1 MVGEAQIWEVSVY
14 LRGCVEASEADT
26 LVREG
31 RTAKKVRRGAQR
43 LGFFLER
50 GGTRSVTDIARVLVT
65 IGVIGFLLDGLMRR
79 LERLDEV
86 RWRYET

>member
-50 GGTRSVTDIARVLVT
+50 GGNHVSD
-65 IGVIGFLLDGLMRR
+65 
-79 LERLDEV
+79 
-86 RWRYET
+86 